1 MEHSLAKLKQIV
13 QQAATAASSEKQMSY
28 IVSAVC
34 GAMDVE
40 VCSLYLA
47 DAQGV
52 LTLAATEGLDPGSIG
67 RVKLKTGEGL
77 VGTVASSRH
86 PLNVEDAA
94 QHPAFH
100 YFPETH
106 EEQYCAFMGVP
117 LVHLRRLI
125 GVLVVQERNE
135 RRFSDEEEAFLVTIA
150 AQLAAVVATIES
162 PAEDDSAASELGS
175 TRRVVGI
182 KGSRGIGIGRIHIVS
197 DAGLEQVADRE
208 INDVPAELEK
218 LHLALQQTRA
228 ELAASSSTLAASLPE
243 DVAAIF
249 SVYRMLLD
257 SGDLLTDIEE
267 KIRAGNWAPGAIRAT
282 VSEFASLF
290 DAMEDPY
297 FQARGEDIRN
307 IGNKLYAKLRGATA
321 RPAESGESLI
331 LAGELVSITDIAR
344 YRPDQLAGI
353 LCTGGSALSHT
364 AVLANA
370 LGLPAV
376 MGTGEIKDLTEN
388 SLAVIDGHHGQVILN
403 PSEAVVREFQ
413 ALEAREH
420 SLISGLEHLKDQ
432 PAVTPDGFHVRLY
445 ANTGLLADIS
455 PGLERGAEGIGLYRS
470 EIPFMVH
477 DNFPTEE
484 EQFQIYSNVLTAYA
498 GKPVYMRTLD
508 IGGDKALPYYSFTE
522 DNPSLGWRG
531 IRFSLD
537 NVPIFMTQ
545 LRAMLRASEGVDNL
559 RVLLPMVSRVD
570 EVDGFQELLT
580 DACTQLGEEGH
591 HIARPAVGIMVEV
604 PAAVTLL
611 PFIARRIDF
620 ISIGSN
626 DLAQYLLAVDRNNP
640 RVSRLFD
647 NLHPAVIHEI
657 HRIITEARQ
666 FGLPVGLCGE
676 MASDPLAVVLLLGM
690 GIDTLSMSAFNLP
703 RIKWLIR
710 SLPRTAAEKVLER
723 ALVLEHENEIRSS
736 IKEVLVEHELGELV
750 TTG

>member
-1 MEHSLAKLKQIV
+1 MEHSLVKLKKIV

-52 LTLAATEGLDPGSIG
+52 LTLAATEGLESGSMG
-67 RVKLKTGEGL
+67 RVKLETGEGL
-77 VGTVASSRH
+77 VGTVALIRH

-100 YFPETH
+100 YFPEIH
-106 EEQYCAFMGVP
+106 EEQYCAFLGVP
-117 LVHLRRLI
+117 LVYLRRLV
-125 GVLVVQERNE
+125 GVLVVQGQKK

-150 AQLAAVVATIES
+150 AQLAAIVATVES
-162 PAEDDSAASELGS
+162 PSDDDSSVSESGS
-175 TRRVVGI
+175 TRKMVGI
-182 KGSRGIGIGRIHIVS
+182 KGSGGIGIGRIHVVS
-197 DAGLEQVADRE
+197 DTGLEQVTDRE
-208 INDVPAELEK
+208 ISDVSAELDRF
-218 LHLALQQTRA
+218 HLALQQTRD
-228 ELAASSSTLAASLPE
+228 ELEAGSNTLVDSMPE

-257 SGDLLTDIEE
+257 SGNLVADIEE
-267 KIRAGNWAPGAIRAT
+267 RIRAGNWAPGAVRAT
-282 VSEFASLF
+282 ISEYTSMF
-290 DAMEDPY
+290 DAMEDLY

-307 IGNKLYAKLRGATA
+307 IGKKLSAKLRGDAIPVA
-321 RPAESGESLI
+321 QSSEGLI

-344 YRPDQLAGI
+344 FRPDQLVGI

-364 AVLANA
+364 AVVANA

-376 MGTGEIKDLTEN
+376 MGTGEIKGLSEN
-388 SLAVIDGHHGQVILN
+388 SLAVIDGHHGEVIFN
-403 PSEAVVREFQ
+403 PSEGVVREFQ
-413 ALEAREH
+413 VRVDRER
-420 SLISGLEHLKDQ
+420 SLISGLEHLKDH
-432 PAVTPDGFHVRLY
+432 PAITPDGFRVRLY
-445 ANTGLLADIS
+445 ANTGLLTDIS

-477 DNFPTEE
+477 ANFPTEE
-484 EQFQIYSNVLTAYA
+484 EQFQIYRNVLTAYT
-498 GKPVYMRTLD
+498 GKPVHMRTLD
-508 IGGDKALPYYSFTE
+508 IGGDKALPYFSFTE
-522 DNPSLGWRG
+522 QNPSLGWRG
-531 IRFSLD
+531 IRFTLD
-537 NVPIFMTQ
+537 NAPIFMTQ
-545 LRAMLRASEGVDNL
+545 LRAMLRASEGMDNL

-580 DACTQLGEEGH
+580 DACNQLAEEGH
-591 HIARPAVGIMVEV
+591 RIARPAVGIMVEV
-604 PAAVTLL
+604 PAAVALL

-640 RVSRLFD
+640 RVSGMFD

-657 HRIITEARQ
+657 HRITTEARQ
-666 FGLPVGLCGE
+666 FDLPVGLCGE

-690 GIDTLSMSAFNLP
+690 GVDTLSMNAFNLL

-710 SLPRTAAEKVLER
+710 SMPRTVAEKVLER
-723 ALVLEHENEIRSS
+723 ALDLEHENEIRSLT
-736 IKEVLVEHELGELV
+736 KEMLVEHELGELV

>member
-1 MEHSLAKLKQIV
+1 MEHSLVKLKEIV

-34 GAMDVE
+34 RAMDVE
-40 VCSLYLA
+40 VCTLYLA

-52 LTLAATEGLDPGSIG
+52 LSLAATDGLEFGSIG

-106 EEQYCAFMGVP
+106 EEKYCAFLGVP
-117 LVHLRRLI
+117 LVHLRQLI
-125 GVLVVQERNE
+125 GVLVVQERKK
-135 RRFSDEEEAFLVTIA
+135 RKFSDEEEAFLVTIA
-150 AQLAAVVATIES
+150 AQLAAIVATVTS
-162 PAEDDSAASELGS
+162 SAYDDSAVSGS
-175 TRRVVGI
+175 GATRRILGI
-182 KGSRGIGIGRIHIVS
+182 KGSGGIGIGRIHVVS

-208 INDVPAELEK
+208 VSDVAAELEK
-218 LHLALQQTRA
+218 FRLALQQTRA
-228 ELAASSSTLAASLPE
+228 ELAEGSSALAASLPE

-257 SGDLLTDIEE
+257 SGNLLTDIED

-282 VSEFASLF
+282 VSEYARLF

-297 FQARGEDIRN
+297 FQARGEDIHN
-307 IGNKLYAKLRGATA
+307 IGRKLSAKLRGDTI
-321 RPAESGESLI
+321 PVAESSERLI

-344 YRPDQLAGI
+344 YRTDQLAGI
-353 LCTGGSALSHT
+353 LCTAGSALSHT

-376 MGTGEIKDLTEN
+376 MGTGEIKDLSEN
-388 SLAVIDGHHGQVILN
+388 ALAVIDGHHGEVILN
-403 PSEAVVREFQ
+403 PSAAVVREFRVL
-413 ALEAREH
+413 AARER
-420 SLISGLEHLKDQ
+420 SLISGLEHLKDH
-432 PAVTPDGFHVRLY
+432 PAITPDGFRVRLY

-477 DNFPTEE
+477 ENFPTEE
-484 EQFQIYSNVLTAYA
+484 EQFQIYRNVLTAYA
-498 GKPVYMRTLD
+498 GKPVHMRTLD
-508 IGGDKALPYYSFTE
+508 IGGDKILPYYSFTE
-522 DNPSLGWRG
+522 DNPNLGWRG
-531 IRFSLD
+531 IRFTLD
-537 NVPIFMTQ
+537 NAAIFMTQ

-570 EVDGFQELLT
+570 EVDSFQELLT
-580 DACTQLGEEGH
+580 DACNQLAEEGH

-604 PAAVTLL
+604 PAAVALL
-611 PFIARRIDF
+611 AFIARRIDF

-640 RVSRLFD
+640 RVSRMFD

-666 FGLPVGLCGE
+666 LDLPVGLCGE

-690 GIDTLSMSAFNLP
+690 GVDTLSMSAFNLP
-703 RIKWLIR
+703 KIKWLIR
-710 SLPRTAAEKVLER
+710 SIPRTAAEKVLER
-723 ALVLEHENEIRSS
+723 ALDLEHENEIRSLT
-736 IKEVLVEHELGELV
+736 KEMLVEHELGELV